1 MQTRFFVLMAVGKKS
16 SDQMNN
22 KIDRTAMARVLNL
35 RNIFEL
41 VDNGLDNGSFAQQQ
55 FIRKVH
61 EMVFHVFTQSGD
73 ELKPL
78 FKEQVRQGSGNIA
91 AIPEQL
97 ATQMFDHAS
106 NGSAIIDVARSQ
118 ATGKQFTLI
127 IDSQVQLEAV
137 KPAHTRFP
145 SPGIQRKDT
154 ILADPFRMTNLQ
166 RGSINETYACAG
178 PIAVLQV
185 GQHRNQPRWNK
196 SDEARI
202 TPQLRKFACEIHLNM
217 FGIIGFERPRVR
229 VVKMDQNGHH
239 LAWTKLACPFS
250 PLACFQLA
258 GFPLRCKV

>member
-91 AIPEQL
+91 ASTTEGTIKL
-97 ATQMFDHAS
+97 GS
-106 NGSAIIDVARSQ
+106 NSLYP
-118 ATGKQFTLI
+118 TL
-127 IDSQVQLEAV
+127 
-137 KPAHTRFP
+137 
-145 SPGIQRKDT
+145 
-154 ILADPFRMTNLQ
+154 
-166 RGSINETYACAG
+166 
-178 PIAVLQV
+178 
-185 GQHRNQPRWNK
+185 
-196 SDEARI
+196 
-202 TPQLRKFACEIHLNM
+202 
-217 FGIIGFERPRVR
+217 
-229 VVKMDQNGHH
+229 
-239 LAWTKLACPFS
+239 
-250 PLACFQLA
+250 
-258 GFPLRCKV
+258 